1 MTDSSA
7 ASAGRALFPTV
18 ARSIRPTRTPLVA
31 VGAERLRALVR
42 TGACDAAVLPAL
54 ELGRFMAGHERLLG
68 PVAGRIE
75 HGDGLVVAVPRGT
88 AVGVAA
94 VNREL
99 RRLRADGTLGRLAR
113 VWLGLDP
120 ATLRRLR

>member
-1 MTDSSA
+1 M
-7 ASAGRALFPTV
+7 
-18 ARSIRPTRTPLVA
+18 
-31 VGAERLRALVR
+31 
-42 TGACDAAVLPAL
+42 LPAL

-68 PVAGRIE
+68 SVAGRIE

-99 RRLRADGTLGRLAR
+99 RLLRADGTLGRLGR

-120 ATLRRLR
+120 ATLRTLR